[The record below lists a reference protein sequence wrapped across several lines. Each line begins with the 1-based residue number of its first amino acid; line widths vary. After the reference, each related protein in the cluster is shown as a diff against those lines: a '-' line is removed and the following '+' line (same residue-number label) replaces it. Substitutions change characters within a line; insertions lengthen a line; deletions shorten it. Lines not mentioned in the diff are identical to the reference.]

1 MKDVDAKN
9 IRGVINGF
17 CGAYRFLSNDCE
29 CEIYDYEGN
38 KFKSSEA
45 MFHSYRTIDPDQRV
59 KFTKMTPQEARDY
72 VIDELE
78 TRSDWDDIKYDAMW
92 YVIYQK
98 FAQNRSLAKLLIETG
113 RDLLIYENTDND
125 LYWGM
130 IPDVVPVGDSE
141 TTTLNGQNR
150 LGRILMQVREI
161 MLDQHFPIYKQR
173 NVYPH
178 DEENSEGYA
187 PWPKTES
194 ACSKLFQVL
203 ADRRTFRE
211 YLTTK
216 NKMMKSY
223 FGTSVAD
230 KIVSSQVLS
239 ETKRIN
245 DAIDVAWKAGG
256 VEGDHHKAWV
266 IDQML
271 RKLLSTAE
279 YNDFLTEYEKSGEY
293 KWDPGIA
300 P

>member
-9 IRGVINGF
+9 IRGVIKGF
-17 CGAYRFLSNDCE
+17 CGAYRFLLNDFE

-38 KFKSSEA
+38 KFKSAEA
-45 MFHSYRTIDPDQRV
+45 MFHSYRTVDPEERV
-59 KFTKMTPQEARDY
+59 KFTKMTPQESRDY

-98 FAQNRSLAKLLIETG
+98 FAQNKSLTKLLIETG
-113 RDLLIYENTDND
+113 HDLLIHVNTDD

-130 IPDVVPVGDSE
+130 VPDVVPVGDSE

-161 MLDQHFPIYKQR
+161 MLDQNFPIYKQR

-178 DEENSEGYA
+178 DEENSEGYV
-187 PWPKTES
+187 PWPKTENS
-194 ACSKLFQVL
+194 CSRLFQVL
-203 ADRRTFRE
+203 TDRRPFRE
-211 YLTTK
+211 YLETK
-216 NKMMKSY
+216 NKLMKTY

-256 VEGDHHKAWV
+256 VDGDHHKAWV

-271 RKLLSTAE
+271 RKLLSANE

-293 KWDPGIA
+293 KWDPGVA

>member
-1 MKDVDAKN
+1 MTNIDEKD
-9 IRGVINGF
+9 IRGVIKSF
-17 CGAYRFLSNDCE
+17 AGAHRFLSNDYE

-38 KFKSSEA
+38 KFKSAEA
-45 MFHSYRTIDPDQRV
+45 MFHSYRTMDPEKRV

-78 TRSDWDDIKYDAMW
+78 TRSDWDDIKYDVMW

-98 FAQNRSLAKLLIETG
+98 FVQNGSLTKLLIETG
-113 RDLLIYENTDND
+113 RDLLIYGNTDND

-130 IPDVVPVGDSE
+130 IPDVIPVGDSE

-150 LGRILMQVREI
+150 LGRILMQVRTI
-161 MLDQHFPIYKQR
+161 ILDQHFPIYKQR

-178 DEENSEGYA
+178 DEENSEGYV

-194 ACSKLFQVL
+194 SCSKLFQVL
-203 ADRRTFRE
+203 ADRRPFRE
-211 YLTTK
+211 YLATK
-216 NKMMKSY
+216 NKLMESY

-245 DAIDVAWKAGG
+245 DAIDVAWKSGG
-256 VEGDHHKAWV
+256 DGGDHHKAWV

-271 RKLLSTAE
+271 RKLLSATE

>member
-9 IRGVINGF
+9 IRGVIASF
-17 CGAYRFLSNDCE
+17 VGAHRFLSNDYE

-45 MFHSYRTIDPDQRV
+45 MFHSYRTIDSDQRV

-98 FAQNRSLAKLLIETG
+98 FAQNRRLAKLLIETG

-130 IPDVVPVGDSE
+130 VPNVVPVGDSE
-141 TTTLNGQNR
+141 TATLNGQNR

-161 MLDQHFPIYKQR
+161 MLDQQFPIYKQR

-178 DEENSEGYA
+178 DEENSEGYV
-187 PWPKTES
+187 PWPKTENS
-194 ACSKLFQVL
+194 CSKLFQVL
-203 ADRRTFRE
+203 TDRRTFRE

-216 NKMMKSY
+216 NKMMETY

-245 DAIDVAWKAGG
+245 DAIDVAWKSGG
-256 VEGDHHKAWV
+256 VGGDHHKAWV

-271 RKLLSTAE
+271 RKLLSSTE

-293 KWDPGIA
+293 KWDPGVA